1 MELLGSYSNPDI
13 LSRVRQVLAGQS
25 TDRLPG
31 RTTRS
36 LPRKQAQNR
45 LDPSEVDR
53 LMQNY
58 RTGTKIEDLATE
70 FQISRTTVMKHVE
83 RAGATRRRNIVLDHL
98 DEAHRLYDQGW
109 SLARVGAHFG
119 VDASTVRYAFRK
131 AGIPRRDTRGR

>member
-25 TDRLPG
+25 TDRLPD

-36 LPRKQAQNR
+36 VAQRQAQNR
-45 LDPSEVDR
+45 LDPAEVDR
-53 LMQNY
+53 LVQNY
-58 RTGTKIEDLATE
+58 RSSTKIDDLAKQ

-83 RAGATRRRNIVLDHL
+83 RAGAPRRRNLIIDRL
-98 DEAHRLYDQGW
+98 DEARRLYDQGW

-119 VDASTVRYAFRK
+119 VDPGTVGYAFRK
-131 AGIPRRDTRGR
+131 AGIARRDAQGR